1 MTQAEWL
8 ISRWEK
14 LKSEGEK
21 MSWDDIISITK
32 LSLELPQQEISDE
45 EIEKAADKYCW
56 NESRFTIDF
65 FVEGAKWYREQLK
78 NK

>member
-1 MTQAEWL
+1 MTQSEWL

-45 EIEKAADKYCW
+45 DIEKEADAF
-56 NESRFTIDF
+56 EFTNGIYGF
-65 FVEGAKWYREQLK
+65 KQGVKWCLEQLK
-78 NK
+78 QRQ

>member
-21 MSWDDIISITK
+21 MSWDGIIAITK
-32 LSLELPQQEISDE
+32 LSLEFPQKEISDE
-45 EIEKAADKYCW
+45 EIEKRLKEVGAMGEWYKMGY
-56 NESRFTIDF
+56 ID
-65 FVEGAKWYREQLK
+65 AIKWYKEKLK
-78 NK
+78 SK